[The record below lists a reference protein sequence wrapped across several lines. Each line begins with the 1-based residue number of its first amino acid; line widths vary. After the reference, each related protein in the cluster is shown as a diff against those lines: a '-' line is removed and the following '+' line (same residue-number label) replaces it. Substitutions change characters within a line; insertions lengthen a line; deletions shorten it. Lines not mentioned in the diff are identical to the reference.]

1 MVTCGN
7 EGHLFEAME
16 HLEVEERERGRLGE
30 SRSSLEEWQ
39 TLATRIATG
48 QPDQWSFQNW
58 SQISQ
63 TVKSS
68 RLLQFTLAMDAWT
81 GERSTSSSFSLFTC
95 TAPLPPWSAAGT
107 LGDTMESTA
116 ICRACG
122 FAFHWLSRKRLVMLV
137 AWSKL
142 KCTNHKVMMVSSK

>member
-48 QPDQWSFQNW
+48 QPQQWSLQNW

-95 TAPLPPWSAAGT
+95 TALWSAAGT
-107 LGDTMESTA
+107 LGDTMESSA

-142 KCTNHKVMMVSSK
+142 KCTDHKVMMVSSK